1 METAQGLSSRPTAAT
16 ISAAGAG
23 CEIRPWFC
31 DFMVLYGA
39 AIKRMMLRIGG
50 GNYPVIAVRNSVT
63 GFAVFVLFSFLIFGR
78 FRSLFQPRNTIIST
92 PATLRLRLIY
102 TKRN

>member
-1 METAQGLSSRPTAAT
+1 METAQGLSSRLTAAT

-63 GFAVFVLFSFLIFGR
+63 GFCCFCFVFVSY
-78 FRSLFQPRNTIIST
+78 FRSIAIAF
-92 PATLRLRLIY
+92 PAAKHNYQHASDIKTSFNLY
-102 TKRN
+102 ET